1 MKQLRI
7 SLQNTQAA
15 YAAQYKK
22 NKQTSQQKQPNQKVD
37 RSPKE
42 IFLQRHTDD

>member
-15 YAAQYKK
+15 YAAQYK
-22 NKQTSQQKQPNQKVD
+22 NKQTNKQTKATQSKRGQNSN
-37 RSPKE
+37 RNISPKTY
-42 IFLQRHTDD
+42 R

>member
-15 YAAQYKK
+15 YAAQYK
-22 NKQTSQQKQPNQKVD
+22 NKQTNKQKQPNQKVD
-37 RSPKE
+37 RIPIE
-42 IFLQRHTDD
+42 IFLQRCTDN

>member
-15 YAAQYKK
+15 HAAQYKK
-22 NKQTSQQKQPNQKVD
+22 QKQTKKQPNQRVD

-42 IFLQRHTDD
+42 IFLQRHADD